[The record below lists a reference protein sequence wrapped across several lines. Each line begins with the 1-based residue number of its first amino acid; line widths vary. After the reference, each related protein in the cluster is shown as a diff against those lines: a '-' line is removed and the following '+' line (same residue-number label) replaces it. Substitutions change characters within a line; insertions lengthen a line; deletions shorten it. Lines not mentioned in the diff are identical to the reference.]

1 MIANNRTINDNF
13 NEINPNIKHI
23 TKAIVGKTV
32 LIEYKQNTLFILAF
46 DLNNSEFIK
55 QIATT
60 VKKLKII
67 MNNIAIKNILKYGIC
82 VLIVKLLILALY
94 IAVKYSFVI
103 TPYNT

>member
-46 DLNNSEFIK
+46 DLNNSEFIE
-55 QIATT
+55 
-60 VKKLKII
+60 
-67 MNNIAIKNILKYGIC
+67 
-82 VLIVKLLILALY
+82 
-94 IAVKYSFVI
+94 
-103 TPYNT
+103 